1 MSQHAILSPSG
12 AEKWMNCPGSVAMEK
27 GLPDSA
33 NDYSDEG
40 TAAHLLG
47 STCLEQACNPAAY
60 VGETINVGSTDD
72 FDGAV
77 WGAAPAGFITRRT
90 YVVDDEMA
98 LQVAKYVDKVRE
110 YAANGGTA
118 HAEQRISIS
127 TFTGEEDA
135 AGTSDAVV
143 TRPGE
148 LTVIDLKYGMG
159 VRVDATENKQLMIYA
174 LGVRE
179 EMDFAYGPFERIRFV
194 ISQPRLD
201 HLSEWD
207 CSSAELDA
215 FAETVS
221 AAAGEALAVFLER
234 PEDVAQHLH
243 PGEKT
248 CRWCK
253 AKATC
258 PALAKFVTDTM
269 AADFEVIAE
278 MGEPKPTYDG
288 GDALAEELGTDYGPV
303 ELSSKMAAIPLIE
316 DWCKAIRAKVEQ
328 QLFAGV
334 AIPGWKLVM
343 GKKGNRA
350 WRDVEA
356 ADALLKQMR
365 LKAEERYKMTL
376 LSPTQIE
383 KALKATPKR
392 LARLMKADL
401 IGQTDG
407 TPSVAP
413 ESDKREAW
421 TQPDTSK
428 DFTADEETIA

>member
-248 CRWCK
+248 CLWCK

-258 PALAKFVTDTM
+258 PALAKFVEDSM
-269 AADFEVIAE
+269 SADFEACA
-278 MGEPKPTYDG
+278 GEPEHN
-288 GDALAEELGTDYGPV
+288 AHAEILLMAQTEPA
-303 ELSSKMAAIPLIE
+303 ELSKKLAAVPLIE

-413 ESDKREAW
+413 ESDKRDAW

-428 DFTADEETIA
+428 DFTADEEAIA